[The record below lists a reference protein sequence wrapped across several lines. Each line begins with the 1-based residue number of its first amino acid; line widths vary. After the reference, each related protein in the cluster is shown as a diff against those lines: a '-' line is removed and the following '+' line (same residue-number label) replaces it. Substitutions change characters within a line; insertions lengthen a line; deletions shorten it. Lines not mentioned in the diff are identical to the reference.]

1 MTRLNAGIII
11 IGDEVLSGRTK
22 NTNSNFI
29 AKQLLEAGIQ
39 LDEIIVIHDNKEIIV
54 ETILNFHKKYTYV
67 FTTGGIG
74 PTHDDITSESIA
86 LAFNQKYCF
95 NDKAYKI
102 LEEYYPKGEFNQGR
116 KKMAKMPENVELILN
131 PVTAAPGFKI
141 NNIYVLPGVP
151 DIMQLMFLNLLEN
164 LKKGSPKKIITI
176 NINLYESSIASE
188 LEKIQNKYPLCSI
201 GSYPYYN
208 YISKI
213 VLFINNISLIISIL
227 RPRFMLK
234 F

>member
-1 MTRLNAGIII
+1 
-11 IGDEVLSGRTK
+11 
-22 NTNSNFI
+22 
-29 AKQLLEAGIQ
+29 
-39 LDEIIVIHDNKEIIV
+39 
-54 ETILNFHKKYTYV
+54 
-67 FTTGGIG
+67 
-74 PTHDDITSESIA
+74 
-86 LAFNQKYCF
+86 
-95 NDKAYKI
+95 
-102 LEEYYPKGEFNQGR
+102 
-116 KKMAKMPENVELILN
+116 MAKMPENVELILN

-213 VLFINNISLIISIL
+213 GGVNLVISSWELENLDSIASEIQTMIKL
-227 RPRFMLK
+227 LGGK
-234 F
+234 SSIV